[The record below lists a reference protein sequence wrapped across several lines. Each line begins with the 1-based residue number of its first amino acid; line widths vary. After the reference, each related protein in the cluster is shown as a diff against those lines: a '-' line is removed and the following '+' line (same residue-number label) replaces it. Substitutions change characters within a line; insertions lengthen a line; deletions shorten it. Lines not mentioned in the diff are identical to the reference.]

1 MKVEHSKLF
10 QSSWIF
16 SSSCTCEQSVYIL
29 NLACHYISP
38 QEKSNN
44 LYICCILFRFLIK
57 AFLTGIS
64 FNGCYLYLGWAGLF
78 CAPTEII
85 TLPPGRGFSN
95 ACFTLADDSAIICF
109 PFIAFFFSFGDIGY
123 LPQGSLKNN

>member
-1 MKVEHSKLF
+1 M
-10 QSSWIF
+10 
-16 SSSCTCEQSVYIL
+16 
-29 NLACHYISP
+29 
-38 QEKSNN
+38 
-44 LYICCILFRFLIK
+44 LYIVQVSHKK

-85 TLPPGRGFSN
+85 TLPLGKDFSN
-95 ACFTLADDSAIICF
+95 ACFTLADDSAIMCF
-109 PFIAFFFSFGDIGY
+109 PFIGFSFGASGY